1 MVVIGVSSASSFLRL
16 LMLCAMHTRAPA
28 LCYASC
34 KDGRLAFDG
43 LFRVPDVDL
52 WVLLALCRNTF
63 MDVVWWLLPEKNSIE
78 GREKVAEEIS
88 L

>member
-1 MVVIGVSSASSFLRL
+1 M
-16 LMLCAMHTRAPA
+16 CH
-28 LCYASC
+28 ASC

-43 LFRVPDVDL
+43 LFRVHNVDL
-52 WVLLALCRNTF
+52 WVLLGLCRNTF